1 MTLRLTRVVPAPRA
15 AVFRAWTDPEALR
28 RWWVP
33 FAGMSVPAAEVDLRP
48 GGRYRFTMRSS
59 KGEEFHLSGVYREV
73 RPPERLVYTWR
84 WEGTER
90 ADDDGE
96 TLVTVDFEATGTTTL
111 LHLTHEQFPDPD
123 TRDRHGVGWGG
134 VLDRLVAFMG
144 DA

>member
-1 MTLRLTRVVPAPRA
+1 MTLRLTRTVAAPRE

-33 FAGMSVPAAEVDLRP
+33 FEGMSVPAAEVDLRP
-48 GGRYRFTMRSS
+48 GGRYRLTMRNA
-59 KGEEFHLSGVYREV
+59 KGEEFHLTGVYREV

-90 ADDDGE
+90 DDEGE
-96 TLVTVDFEATGTTTL
+96 TLVTVEFVAAGRSTE
-111 LHLTHEQFPDPD
+111 LHLTHAQFPDAD
-123 TRDRHGVGWGG
+123 TRDRHDAGWCG
-134 VLDRLVAFMG
+134 VLDRLVRTMG